1 MAFPPE
7 FAAAPPER
15 AETAMLQLSDF
26 KKRFDTVLQSFFS
39 EEIKRAQILRPE
51 LADFLKVGEEF
62 ASQGG
67 KRLRPA
73 FLYYGYKAAGGT
85 EEEAVIYSS
94 ISVELVHTGALIHD
108 DIMDHSD
115 LRRGRATVHKTLAL
129 QLGDEQIGN
138 AVAIISGDT
147 VFALAGKALSQ
158 FPNSERLIAARQLL
172 DEMCLEINHGQ
183 CLDVLGNKKD
193 TLDRDWIMKV
203 MELKTAGYTVE
214 KPLLIGALLGGATPE
229 VLHALSRY
237 GKPLGVAFQI
247 QDDILG
253 MFGDEE
259 KVGKPVDS
267 DLKEGKKTLL
277 VLDTF
282 EKLTQEGKVEELE
295 RFRNILGNPDLT
307 QEDYKWVQSLMI
319 ETGALV
325 YSRELAASLISE
337 AKTAISGVQME
348 EESRDYLLGIADFML
363 QREY

>member
-1 MAFPPE
+1 MSQSHE
-7 FAAAPPER
+7 FTAPSER
-15 AETAMLQLSDF
+15 AEKATAQLSDF
-26 KKRFDTVLQSFFS
+26 KKRFDPVLLDFFGK
-39 EEIKRAQILRPE
+39 EIERAQALRPE
-51 LADFLKVGEEF
+51 LVGFLQVGAEF
-62 ASQGG
+62 TAQGG

-73 FLYYGYKAAGGT
+73 FFFCGYKAAGGAE
-85 EEEAVIYSS
+85 EEEAIRSS
-94 ISVELVHTGALIHD
+94 ICVELVHTGALIHD

-115 LRRGRATVHKTLAL
+115 LRRGKPTVHKVLAS
-129 QLGDEQIGN
+129 QLEDEQIGN
-138 AVAIISGDT
+138 SIAIIAGDT
-147 VFALAGKALSQ
+147 IFALAGKALFQ
-158 FPNSERLIAARQLL
+158 FPDNERVIAARQLL

-229 VLHALSRY
+229 VLYALSRY

-253 MFGDEE
+253 MFGDEG

-282 EKLTQEGKVEELE
+282 EKLTQEGRVGELE

-307 QEDYKWVQSLMI
+307 PEDYKWVQSLMI
-319 ETGALV
+319 ETGALA

-337 AKTAISGVQME
+337 AKSAIEGVQIE
-348 EESRDYLLGIADFML
+348 KESKEYLLGIADFML
-363 QREY
+363 KREY